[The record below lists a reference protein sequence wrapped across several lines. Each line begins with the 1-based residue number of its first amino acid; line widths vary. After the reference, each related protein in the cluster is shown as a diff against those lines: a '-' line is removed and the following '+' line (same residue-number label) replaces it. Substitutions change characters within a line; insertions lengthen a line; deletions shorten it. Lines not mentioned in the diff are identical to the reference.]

1 MFGKKTN
8 PTIKSID
15 KNIRKK
21 MKKMTPEQRIQV
33 VLGTFGAGVITGHVL
48 TRVRYEGKL
57 TALSEQFTEQ
67 YDDLFKRISALE
79 GDNQSEPTETDDED
93 KDEIFRV
100 SNQ

>member
-15 KNIRKK
+15 KNIRKR
-21 MKKMTPEQRIQV
+21 MKKMTPEQRVQV

-57 TALSEQFTEQ
+57 SELSAQFTDQFDE
-67 YDDLFKRISALE
+67 LFERLNALE
-79 GDNQSEPTETDDED
+79 GNHPEEPTEADDEGE
-93 KDEIFRV
+93 DE
-100 SNQ
+100 SSDQ

>member
-21 MKKMTPEQRIQV
+21 MKKLTPEQRIQV
-33 VLGTFGAGVITGHVL
+33 ALGTFGAGVITGHVL

-57 TALSEQFTEQ
+57 NELNSQFTEQ
-67 YDDLFKRISALE
+67 FDNLFERINALE
-79 GDNQSEPTETDDED
+79 GNQPEQTETDEEDED
-93 KDEIFRV
+93 ESSD
-100 SNQ
+100 Q

>member
-21 MKKMTPEQRIQV
+21 MKKLTPEQRIQV
-33 VLGTFGAGVITGHVL
+33 ALGTFGAGVITGHVL

-57 TALSEQFTEQ
+57 NELNAQFTEQ
-67 YDDLFKRISALE
+67 FDNLFERINALE
-79 GDNQSEPTETDDED
+79 GNQSDQPETSETDEEDED
-93 KDEIFRV
+93 ESSD
-100 SNQ
+100 Q

>member
-1 MFGKKTN
+1 MFKKTN

-33 VLGTFGAGVITGHVL
+33 ALGTFGAGVITGHVL

-57 TALSEQFTEQ
+57 NALTAQLTEQFDDLSE
-67 YDDLFKRISALE
+67 RINALE
-79 GDNQSEPTETDDED
+79 GDNQSEPTETGEKDED
-93 KDEIFRV
+93 ASSD
-100 SNQ
+100 Q

>member
-1 MFGKKTN
+1 MFKKTN

-33 VLGTFGAGVITGHVL
+33 ALGTFGAGVITGHVL

-57 TALSEQFTEQ
+57 NELNAQFTEQ
-67 YDDLFKRISALE
+67 FDDLFERVNALE
-79 GDNQSEPTETDDED
+79 EVNQSEPTETDED
-93 KDEIFRV
+93 KDE
-100 SNQ
+100 SSAQ

>member
-1 MFGKKTN
+1 MFKKTN

-33 VLGTFGAGVITGHVL
+33 ALGTFGAGVITGHVL

-57 TALSEQFTEQ
+57 NELNAQFTEQ
-67 YDDLFKRISALE
+67 FDDLFERVNTLE
-79 GDNQSEPTETDDED
+79 EVNQSEPTETDED
-93 KDEIFRV
+93 KDE
-100 SNQ
+100 SSDQ

>member
-15 KNIRKK
+15 KNIRKR
-21 MKKMTPEQRIQV
+21 MKKMTPEQRVQV

-57 TALSEQFTEQ
+57 SELSAQFTDQFDE
-67 YDDLFKRISALE
+67 LFERLNALE
-79 GDNQSEPTETDDED
+79 GGTQSEPVETDEED
-93 KDEIFRV
+93 KDE
-100 SNQ
+100 SSDQ

>member
-21 MKKMTPEQRIQV
+21 MKKLTPEQRIQV
-33 VLGTFGAGVITGHVL
+33 ALGTFGAGVITGHVL

-57 TALSEQFTEQ
+57 NELNAQFTEQ
-67 YDDLFKRISALE
+67 FDNLFERINALE
-79 GDNQSEPTETDDED
+79 GNQSEPADTETDEEDED
-93 KDEIFRV
+93 ESSD
-100 SNQ
+100 Q

>member
-15 KNIRKK
+15 KNIRKR

-33 VLGTFGAGVITGHVL
+33 ALGTFGAGVITGHVL

-57 TALSEQFTEQ
+57 NTLTAQFTEQ
-67 YDDLFKRISALE
+67 FDDLFERINALE
-79 GDNQSEPTETDDED
+79 DGTQSDHTETDEEDED
-93 KDEIFRV
+93 ESSD
-100 SNQ
+100 Q

>member
-15 KNIRKK
+15 KNIRKR

-33 VLGTFGAGVITGHVL
+33 ALGTFGAGVITGHVL

-57 TALSEQFTEQ
+57 NELNAQFTEQ
-67 YDDLFKRISALE
+67 FDDLFERVNALE
-79 GDNQSEPTETDDED
+79 GVNQSEPTETDED
-93 KDEIFRV
+93 KDE
-100 SNQ
+100 SSDQ

>member
-33 VLGTFGAGVITGHVL
+33 ALGTFGAGVITGHVL

-57 TALSEQFTEQ
+57 NELTAQFTDQ
-67 YDDLFKRISALE
+67 FDDLFERISALE
-79 GDNQSEPTETDDED
+79 GDTQSESTETDDED
-93 KDEIFRV
+93 KDE
-100 SNQ
+100 SSDQ

>member
-15 KNIRKK
+15 KNIQKK
-21 MKKMTPEQRIQV
+21 MKKLTPEQRIQV

-57 TALSEQFTEQ
+57 NELNSQFTEQ
-67 YDDLFKRISALE
+67 FDNLFERINALE
-79 GDNQSEPTETDDED
+79 GNQSDQPEADEEDED
-93 KDEIFRV
+93 ESSD
-100 SNQ
+100 Q

>member
-8 PTIKSID
+8 PTVKSID
-15 KNIRKK
+15 KSIRKK
-21 MKKMTPEQRIQV
+21 LKKMTPEQRIQV
-33 VLGTFGAGVITGHVL
+33 ALGTFGAGVITGHVL

-79 GDNQSEPTETDDED
+79 GGTQSEPVETDKED
-93 KDEIFRV
+93 KDE
-100 SNQ
+100 SSDQ

>member
-21 MKKMTPEQRIQV
+21 MKKLTPEQRIQV

-57 TALSEQFTEQ
+57 NELNSQFTEQ
-67 YDDLFKRISALE
+67 FDNLFERINALE
-79 GDNQSEPTETDDED
+79 GNQSDQPEADEEDED
-93 KDEIFRV
+93 ESSD
-100 SNQ
+100 Q

>member
-21 MKKMTPEQRIQV
+21 MKKMTPEQRIQMA
-33 VLGTFGAGVITGHVL
+33 LGTFGAGVITGHVL

-57 TALSEQFTEQ
+57 NELNAQFTAQ
-67 YDDLFKRISALE
+67 YDDLFGRISALE
-79 GDNQSEPTETDDED
+79 GNQSEPTPDTEDED
-93 KDEIFRV
+93 ESSD
-100 SNQ
+100 Q

>member
-21 MKKMTPEQRIQV
+21 MKKLTPEQRIQV
-33 VLGTFGAGVITGHVL
+33 ALGTFGAGVITGHVL

-57 TALSEQFTEQ
+57 NELSSQFTEQ
-67 YDDLFKRISALE
+67 FDDLFERINALE
-79 GDNQSEPTETDDED
+79 GNQSEPAETDKEDED
-93 KDEIFRV
+93 ESSD
-100 SNQ
+100 Q